1 MRVTAELVRELAEL
15 AELSL
20 DDAEVERMRRDL
32 AAILEYV
39 ERVSELDTAA
49 VRPTAHV
56 LDLATPMRDDAPGEP
71 LPVSEVVRNSPE
83 HDERSLVVPKVLE

>member
-1 MRVTAELVRELAEL
+1 MQVTAELVRALAEL

-32 AAILEYV
+32 DAILGYV
-39 ERVSELDTAA
+39 DRVNELDTAG

-56 LDLATPMRDDAPGEP
+56 LDLATPARDDVAAEP
-71 LPVSEVVRNSPE
+71 LPVAEVVRNAPA
-83 HDERSLVVPKVLE
+83 HDERSLLVPKVLE